1 MTTPKPKKSTKQSRA
16 DVLHRIWLA
25 QANALAEILETT
37 PVKDL
42 NAAVLNTARQ
52 FLADQNINTDTWS
65 EEEAANRHLKA
76 LKEDMPELPAFSPHY
91 E

>member
-1 MTTPKPKKSTKQSRA
+1 
-16 DVLHRIWLA
+16 LA

-37 PVKDL
+37 PAKDL

-52 FLADQNINTDTWS
+52 FLSDQNVSTETWS
-65 EEEAANRHLKA
+65 PDEADRSLVKA
-76 LKEDMPELPAFSPHY
+76 IKGGMMQDSPPFDQHY